1 MAATKAST
9 TKSGGAKS
17 CRAMSGPTK
26 SAPRCRRAPENERK
40 PSRRDP
46 AAERPRAKPTC
57 RPRSPR
63 CRRRSRHGRAD
74 PRARHADR
82 AGSGAADVLRDA
94 GIRQGRQGHL
104 LLPGEVEVQGS
115 LLDLGFQPDARLDD
129 GEMWPVAFAVT
140 ELTPRSRS
148 ADRRAREEGS
158 RLRPVTIERQVPRRR
173 RTPPISHDLIR
184 VQGARVNN
192 LKDISIEIPK
202 RRLTVFTGV
211 SGSGKSSL
219 VFDTIAAESRR
230 LIDETYSTFVQVF
243 MPNLARPDV
252 DVLEGLTTAILVDQE
267 RLGANPRSTLGT
279 VTDANAMLR
288 SLFSRLGKPYIGGPT
303 AFSFNIPTTRASG
316 VMTGPKGE
324 KKIVQDAVY
333 LGGMCAE
340 CEGRGTIS
348 DLDLSVIIDESK
360 SLAEGAILVPG
371 YTADGWMVAPV
382 RRVRL
387 LRPEE
392 ADQGLHR
399 EGAPRPAVQADDEDQ
414 GPGHQHHLRRADPED
429 PQVDVQ
435 QGRRLAAAA
444 HQGVRRAGRR
454 LQDLSGL

>member
-1 MAATKAST
+1 MTPATST
-9 TKSGGAKS
+9 D
-17 CRAMSGPTK
+17 P
-26 SAPRCRRAPENERK
+26 
-40 PSRRDP
+40 RDP
-46 AAERPRAKPTC
+46 AL
-57 RPRSPR
+57 
-63 CRRRSRHGRAD
+63 H
-74 PRARHADR
+74 
-82 AGSGAADVLRDA
+82 AAD
-94 GIRQGRQGHL
+94 
-104 LLPGEVEVQGS
+104 
-115 LLDLGFQPDARLDD
+115 
-129 GEMWPVAFAVT
+129 
-140 ELTPRSRS
+140 
-148 ADRRAREEGS
+148 
-158 RLRPVTIERQVPRRR
+158 
-173 RTPPISHDLIR
+173 SHDLIR

-243 MPNLARPDV
+243 MPTLARPEV

-288 SLFSRLGKPYIGGPT
+288 SLFSRLGKPSIGGPT

-340 CEGRGTIS
+340 CEGRGTVS
-348 DLDLSVIIDESK
+348 DLDLSVILDESK
-360 SLAEGAILVPG
+360 SLVEGAILVPG
-371 YTADGWMVAPV
+371 YTADGWMVTL

-387 LRPEE
+387 RRPEE

-399 EGAPRPAVQADDEDQ
+399 EGAPRPPVPADDQ
-414 GPGHQHHLRRADPED
+414 GQGQRHQRHLRRAHPED

-444 HQGVRRAGRR
+444 HQGVRRAGCG
-454 LQDLSGL
+454 LQDLPGLRRHPAQRRGALLEDQGPQHRRRVRDAGHRRGRRGCAASTTRAWRRWSPTCSTSSTRSSRSAWATSRSIAHRARCRAASRSARRWSATSGPR